1 MLRRLGHHARDVVA
15 LGLSSELSNLEDPAV
30 SSAYRQS
37 IRDQLLLHYQRLSVD
52 LVQFERLFQIYD
64 EINKVNSVP
73 PN

>member
-15 LGLSSELSNLEDPAV
+15 LGISSEFSNLEDPAV

-37 IRDQLLLHYQRLSVD
+37 IRDQLLLHYQCLSID

-73 PN
+73 S